1 MIETAVNLITLLKT
15 SVAINTKDRTLA
27 TQGFDGA
34 LVELVL
40 FSNIFIALICKTP
53 AMTRVFS
60 PNIATL
66 PMFH

>member
-1 MIETAVNLITLLKT
+1 MIETAVNLIITLLKT

-27 TQGFDGA
+27 TQGFDGT

-53 AMTRVFS
+53 AMTRV
-60 PNIATL
+60 
-66 PMFH
+66 